1 MTSSLLYIYTEI
13 NMNLFLTILA
23 GLVISATA
31 AFSTTSHLFNNLA
44 SNKSENNIVSRL
56 GRDQTY
62 DNQADVLGET
72 TVEDSVTFN
81 VDAVFNK
88 ALIVKGGKI
97 TADNIV
103 YGIKAGSG
111 VSIGEGQTPVIT
123 NTGVLS
129 LAGKTRELKLEQG
142 SGITID
148 GLKITN
154 SGITSLTSGTG
165 ITVSGSTITNS
176 DLGSSQ
182 NIFKTVSVS
191 GQDDIVAGS
200 NTDTLTFTAGAGITL
215 TTDSTNDK
223 LTITSNDPSVAG
235 GWTHVEDNIYL
246 TTSTDSVGI
255 GTTDP
260 SYKLHVVG
268 TGYVSDALTAG
279 GALGVTGTTT
289 LTGALSA
296 NGNVTLG
303 NSTSDSLTF
312 LGRITNGTSLTPDTD
327 LGSDLGSSDLRFNN
341 LWVANINSNSSQ
353 SFSGQTTFSYPPTDT
368 TLSQASVLINPTT
381 SVANGQLLGFAVA
394 GYQKALIDEDGDI
407 ILGYS
412 NLTSAPATDYPLTVY
427 GHSGSLV
434 SYIDTSGVINGTGL
448 GTGILTSF
456 LTSPG
461 ALNSG
466 SISSGFG
473 SIDTGGDNIVTTGTV
488 GSSGLTSFT
497 GNSLAVNSITS
508 TGDIS
513 ILPTSKVGIGT
524 TSPTETLTV
533 AGDIASQV
541 ATGVEGL
548 KLTDTSDATK
558 LAMKWTGTG
567 VSMDIPSL
575 STVNQLTNGTFETDI
590 TTGGW
595 GSYYPQRPVYH
606 RPLCRSSQWHFG

>member
-1 MTSSLLYIYTEI
+1 MTSPILCIYTEI

-44 SNKSENNIVSRL
+44 SKNVVIPAPDRSR
-56 GRDQTY
+56 G
-62 DNQADVLGET
+62 QAAPAGVQDVLGET

-129 LAGKTRELKLEQG
+129 LAGKSGELKLEQG

-148 GLKITN
+148 GLKISN
-154 SGITSLTSGTG
+154 SGIISLTSGTG

-200 NTDTLTFTAGAGITL
+200 NTDTLTFAAGAGITL
-215 TTDSTNDK
+215 TTDSTGSTG
-223 LTITSNDPSVAG
+223 LTISSNDPSVAA
-235 GWTHVEDNIYL
+235 GWTHGTDSIYL

-260 SYKLHVVG
+260 SYKFHVVG
-268 TGYVSDALTAG
+268 TEYVSDTLTAG
-279 GALGVTGTTT
+279 GALGVTGATT

-312 LGRITNGTSLTPDTD
+312 VGRITNGTSLTPDTD

-412 NLTSAPATDYPLTVY
+412 DATSAPATAYPLSVY

-448 GTGILTSF
+448 GTGILSSS
-456 LTSPG
+456 LTSTG

-473 SIDTGGDNIVTTGTV
+473 SIDTGADNIVTTGTI
-488 GSSGLTSFT
+488 GS
-497 GNSLAVNSITS
+497 AVTPQGFSIK
-508 TGDIS
+508 
-513 ILPTSKVGIGT
+513 LPTLAMRDFIYNWIAINVNQENVTKSQSLIQQIINNIT
-524 TSPTETLTV
+524 PTETP
-533 AGDIASQV
+533 V
-541 ATGVEGL
+541 ATESP
-548 KLTDTSDATK
+548 TI
-558 LAMKWTGTG
+558 
-567 VSMDIPSL
+567 IP
-575 STVNQLTNGTFETDI
+575 
-590 TTGGW
+590 
-595 GSYYPQRPVYH
+595 
-606 RPLCRSSQWHFG
+606 

>member
-1 MTSSLLYIYTEI
+1 
-13 NMNLFLTILA
+13 MNLFLTILA

-129 LAGKTRELKLEQG
+129 LAGKTGELKLEQG

-223 LTITSNDPSVAG
+223 LTIASNDPSVAG

-327 LGSDLGSSDLRFNN
+327 LGSDLGSS
-341 LWVANINSNSSQ
+341 
-353 SFSGQTTFSYPPTDT
+353 
-368 TLSQASVLINPTT
+368 
-381 SVANGQLLGFAVA
+381 
-394 GYQKALIDEDGDI
+394 
-407 ILGYS
+407 
-412 NLTSAPATDYPLTVY
+412 
-427 GHSGSLV
+427 
-434 SYIDTSGVINGTGL
+434 
-448 GTGILTSF
+448 
-456 LTSPG
+456 
-461 ALNSG
+461 
-466 SISSGFG
+466 
-473 SIDTGGDNIVTTGTV
+473 
-488 GSSGLTSFT
+488 
-497 GNSLAVNSITS
+497 
-508 TGDIS
+508 
-513 ILPTSKVGIGT
+513 
-524 TSPTETLTV
+524 
-533 AGDIASQV
+533 
-541 ATGVEGL
+541 
-548 KLTDTSDATK
+548 
-558 LAMKWTGTG
+558 
-567 VSMDIPSL
+567 
-575 STVNQLTNGTFETDI
+575 
-590 TTGGW
+590 
-595 GSYYPQRPVYH
+595 
-606 RPLCRSSQWHFG
+606 

>member
-1 MTSSLLYIYTEI
+1 
-13 NMNLFLTILA
+13 MNLFLTILA

-129 LAGKTRELKLEQG
+129 LAGKSGELKLEQG

-200 NTDTLTFTAGAGITL
+200 NTDTLTFAAGAGITL
-215 TTDSTNDK
+215 TTDSTGSTG
-223 LTITSNDPSVAG
+223 LTISSNDPSVAA
-235 GWTHVEDNIYL
+235 GWTHGTDSIYL

-260 SYKLHVVG
+260 SYKFHVVG
-268 TGYVSDALTAG
+268 TEYVSDTLTAG
-279 GALGVTGTTT
+279 GALGVTGATT

-327 LGSDLGSSDLRFNN
+327 LGSDLGSS
-341 LWVANINSNSSQ
+341 
-353 SFSGQTTFSYPPTDT
+353 
-368 TLSQASVLINPTT
+368 
-381 SVANGQLLGFAVA
+381 
-394 GYQKALIDEDGDI
+394 
-407 ILGYS
+407 
-412 NLTSAPATDYPLTVY
+412 
-427 GHSGSLV
+427 
-434 SYIDTSGVINGTGL
+434 
-448 GTGILTSF
+448 
-456 LTSPG
+456 
-461 ALNSG
+461 
-466 SISSGFG
+466 
-473 SIDTGGDNIVTTGTV
+473 
-488 GSSGLTSFT
+488 
-497 GNSLAVNSITS
+497 
-508 TGDIS
+508 
-513 ILPTSKVGIGT
+513 
-524 TSPTETLTV
+524 
-533 AGDIASQV
+533 
-541 ATGVEGL
+541 
-548 KLTDTSDATK
+548 
-558 LAMKWTGTG
+558 
-567 VSMDIPSL
+567 
-575 STVNQLTNGTFETDI
+575 
-590 TTGGW
+590 
-595 GSYYPQRPVYH
+595 
-606 RPLCRSSQWHFG
+606 